1 MFKKECCR
9 VLFVIDGLDGCGKST
24 QFELLKEKFTDA
36 HFITFPYY
44 NTNSGKI
51 VSDYLGGKFPENNSS
66 VSAYSASAIYA
77 VDRYTSYKTHWQEL
91 HESGSPV
98 ISARYTTSNAIYQMT
113 KLKKSEWDSYL
124 DWLYDFEY
132 EKLGLPK
139 PDRTVFLDMP
149 VEISQKLLSARYDGD
164 ESKKD
169 IHEQNVDFLKACREA
184 ALYVAKRDGWII
196 IPCNN
201 GDEPRTIEDINSELC
216 KIIEKD

>member
-1 MFKKECCR
+1 M
-9 VLFVIDGLDGCGKST
+9 LIVIDGLDGCGKST

-51 VSDYLGGKFPENNSS
+51 VSDYLGGRFPEKNPS

-91 HESGSPV
+91 YNSGSPV

-113 KLKKSEWDSYL
+113 KLDKKDWDGYL

-132 EKLGLPK
+132 EKLGLPR
-139 PDRTVFLDMP
+139 PDKTVFLDMP
-149 VEISQKLLSARYDGD
+149 VEISQKLLSARYEGD

-169 IHEQNVDFLKACREA
+169 IHEQNVEFLKSCREA
-184 ALYVAKRDGWII
+184 ALYVAERDGWTI
-196 IPCNN
+196 IPCSR
-201 GDEPRTIEDINSELC
+201 GDEPRTVEEINADLC
-216 KIIEKD
+216 RCINQNNE

>member
-1 MFKKECCR
+1 M
-9 VLFVIDGLDGCGKST
+9 LFVIDGLDGCGKST
-24 QFELLKEKFTDA
+24 QFEMLKEKFADA

-51 VSDYLGGKFPENNSS
+51 VSDYLGGCFPEKNPS

-77 VDRYTSYKTHWQEL
+77 VDRYTSFKTHWQEL
-91 HESGSPV
+91 YESGSHV

-113 KLKKSEWDSYL
+113 KLEKSEWDGYL

-132 EKLGLPK
+132 EKLGLPR
-139 PDRTVFLDMP
+139 PDKTVFLDMP
-149 VEISQKLLSARYDGD
+149 VEISQKLLSARYNGD

-196 IPCNN
+196 IPCND
-201 GDEPRTIEDINSELC
+201 GDEPRTIEEINKDLC
-216 KIIEKD
+216 RIIEKE

>member
-1 MFKKECCR
+1 M
-9 VLFVIDGLDGCGKST
+9 LIVIDGLDGCGKST
-24 QFELLKEKFTDA
+24 QFEMLKEKFTDA

-51 VSDYLGGKFPENNSS
+51 VSDYLGGKFPEENPS

-91 HESGSPV
+91 YASGSHV

-113 KLKKSEWDSYL
+113 KLQKSEWDSYL

-132 EKLGLPK
+132 GKMGLPRPEK
-139 PDRTVFLDMP
+139 TVFLDMP

-196 IPCNN
+196 VPCSDGEN
-201 GDEPRTIEDINSELC
+201 PRTIEDINADLC
-216 KIIEKD
+216 RIIEKD

>member
-1 MFKKECCR
+1 MQ

-24 QFELLKEKFTDA
+24 QFELLKEKFADA

-51 VSDYLGGKFPENNSS
+51 VSDYLGGKFPENVPS

-77 VDRYTSYKTHWQEL
+77 VDRYTSFKTHWQEL
-91 HESGSPV
+91 YESGAPV

-113 KLKKSEWDSYL
+113 KLQKSDWDSYL

-132 EKLGLPK
+132 EKLGLPR
-139 PDRTVFLDMP
+139 PDKTVFLDMP

-196 IPCNN
+196 IPCNK
-201 GDEPRTIEDINSELC
+201 GDEPRTIEEINADLRR
-216 KIIEKD
+216 IIEKE

>member
-1 MFKKECCR
+1 MFK

-24 QFELLKEKFTDA
+24 QFEMLKEKFTDA

-51 VSDYLGGKFPENNSS
+51 VSDYLAGKFHEHNPSA
-66 VSAYSASAIYA
+66 SAYSASAIYA
-77 VDRYTSYKTHWQEL
+77 VDRYTSFKTHWQEL
-91 HESGSPV
+91 YESGAPV

-113 KLKKSEWDSYL
+113 KLQKSEWDSYL

-132 EKLGLPK
+132 EKMGLPR
-139 PDRTVFLDMP
+139 PDKTVFLDMP

-184 ALYVAKRDGWII
+184 ALYVANRDGWII
-196 IPCNN
+196 IPCNK
-201 GDEPRTIEDINSELC
+201 GDNPRTIEEINADLC
-216 KIIEKD
+216 RIIEKE

>member
-1 MFKKECCR
+1 M
-9 VLFVIDGLDGCGKST
+9 LIVIDGLDGCGKST

-51 VSDYLGGKFPENNSS
+51 VSDYLNGKFCEENPMI
-66 VSAYSASAIYA
+66 SAFSASAIYA
-77 VDRYTSYKTHWQEL
+77 VDRYTSFKTHWQEL
-91 HESGSPV
+91 YNSGNPV
-98 ISARYTTSNAIYQMT
+98 ISARYVTSNAIYQMT
-113 KLKKSEWDSYL
+113 KLPKDKWDGYL

-132 EKLGLPK
+132 EKLGMPR
-139 PDRTVFLDMP
+139 PDKTIFLDMP

-169 IHEQNVDFLKACREA
+169 IHEQNVSFLKACREA

-196 IPCNN
+196 IPCSDGEN
-201 GDEPRTIEDINSELC
+201 PRSIEEINEDLQKIINS
-216 KIIEKD
+216 